1 MKKRTEYF
9 LGLLMA
15 VFFIVNAKCD
25 VYASDDGQE
34 YITISV
40 DASDT
45 SGQLQYALDT
55 DVPSAFSYS
64 NEFSVPAGSS
74 HTIYVKDAAGNIS
87 SQEFTPIT
95 ENTVVPISSEGQ
107 ERTVNIDVTLGNDK
121 QDNMTGN
128 HDPAEDGQG
137 SIYDQVT
144 STGNDDNSPK
154 IFYTVTTK
162 DGEVFYLIID
172 QTTDG
177 NDNVYLLDQ
186 VKVSDLNALAKDD
199 SGTLET
205 QGTSSLLDVLNTS
218 PDESETSLP
227 QTQEKT
233 SSKNNTTTNG
243 LIIIIIAA
251 IVGGIYYY
259 FKIYKNKKDEQMDLV
274 DALDKDDFA
283 IEEEDDDDEVDFGLD
298 DDYQEK
304 VMSELLNDDD
314 IPEEEDDETADI
326 STDTENPDNS
336 LEDNANTEQDY
347 PIYATSHN
355 EESGLNEYEEDE
367 YDEDLD
373 APDEEE

>member
-1 MKKRTEYF
+1 MEINMKKRIEYF

-15 VFFIVNAKCD
+15 VFFIINAKCD

-40 DASDT
+40 DATDT

-55 DVPSAFSYS
+55 DDPSAFSYS

-87 SQEFTPIT
+87 SQVFSPST
-95 ENTVVPISSEGQ
+95 ENTAVPISAEER
-107 ERTVNIDVTLGNDK
+107 ERTVNIDVTLGNDA
-121 QDNMTGN
+121 QDSITKNQT
-128 HDPAEDGQG
+128 PAEDGQG

-144 STGNDDNSPK
+144 TTENDENSPK

-177 NDNVYLLDQ
+177 NENVYLLDQ
-186 VKVSDLNALAKDD
+186 VKVSDLNALAKND

-205 QGTSSLLDVLNTS
+205 QGTSSLLNVLNTS
-218 PDESETSLP
+218 SEEAEESLS
-227 QTQEKT
+227 QTQEKS

-243 LIIIIIAA
+243 LIIIVIAA

-283 IEEEDDDDEVDFGLD
+283 MEDDDDDDEVDFGLD
-298 DDYQEK
+298 DDYQDK
-304 VMSELLNDDD
+304 VMNELLSDDD
-314 IPEEEDDETADI
+314 IPKEYYEETVAVSQDAEKSDEPVED
-326 STDTENPDNS
+326 
-336 LEDNANTEQDY
+336 
-347 PIYATSHN
+347 
-355 EESGLNEYEEDE
+355 ESGFDEYEEDE